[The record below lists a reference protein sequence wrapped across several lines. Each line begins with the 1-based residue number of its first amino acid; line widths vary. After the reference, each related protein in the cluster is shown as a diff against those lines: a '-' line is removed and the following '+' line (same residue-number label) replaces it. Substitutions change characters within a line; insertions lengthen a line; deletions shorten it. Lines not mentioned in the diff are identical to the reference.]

1 MIPGIEALKLIARHQ
16 GDALV
21 VTTETPYTLWD
32 SISDKRELHLPLI
45 NSMSKASS
53 IGLGLALAQ
62 PNRKVIVV
70 DSDGSLL
77 MNLGS
82 LVTIANQSPPNLVHF
97 LYQNDIYGLSGGQP
111 VPGVDKLSFAGLAR
125 SAGYPNTLEFDD
137 LEELALR
144 MADIL
149 EMTGPT
155 FVTMK
160 VEDTGIKPQITDRVT
175 KVAYSEVKEALERQ
189 G

>member
-32 SISDKRELHLPLI
+32 SISDKREHHLPLI

-53 IGLGLALAQ
+53 IGLGLALAR
-62 PNRKVIVV
+62 PDKKVIVV

-82 LVTIANQSPPNLVHF
+82 LVTIANQAPPNLVHF

-111 VPGVDKLSFAGLAR
+111 VPGADKVSFAGLAK
-125 SAGYPNTLEFDD
+125 SAGYSNTFEFDE
-137 LEELALR
+137 LEGLAIQLPE
-144 MADIL
+144 IL
-149 EMTGPT
+149 EMLGPT

-160 VEDTGIKPQITDRVT
+160 VEDTGIKPEITERVT
-175 KVAYSEVKEALERQ
+175 KVAYYEVKEALERE